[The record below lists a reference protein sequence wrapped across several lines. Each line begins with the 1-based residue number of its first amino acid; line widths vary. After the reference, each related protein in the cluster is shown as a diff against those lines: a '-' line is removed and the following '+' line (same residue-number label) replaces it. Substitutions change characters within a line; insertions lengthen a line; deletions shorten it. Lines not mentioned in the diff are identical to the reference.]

1 LAWYAS
7 PYAFY
12 GDGAIHLRGIGPGHR
27 RREESRRLHPITL
40 AVGSLASAGGDTL
53 EKLWRDGATSPGRGD
68 ISTKFVPPGTCRDD
82 DGASHFS
89 TAVIL
94 EKERTFCHV
103 FLAVPKQI

>member
-40 AVGSLASAGGDTL
+40 AVGSSASAEGDTL

-103 FLAVPKQI
+103 FFSGP